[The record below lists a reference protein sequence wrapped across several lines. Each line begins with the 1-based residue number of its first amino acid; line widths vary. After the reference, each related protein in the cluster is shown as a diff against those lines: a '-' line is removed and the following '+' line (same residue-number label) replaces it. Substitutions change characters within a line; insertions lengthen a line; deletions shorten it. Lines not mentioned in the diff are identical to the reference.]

1 VVDGSGKSSAY
12 PCTCGINQCTENQKC
27 TSSSSSCD
35 ALDPE
40 KPSSPIDA
48 TGSVGLFVL
57 GAILISPL
65 FSITLEAIID
75 AFTSTKFQ
83 NWIKG
88 TRDKESTEPV
98 LSFMDMK
105 MKEKVKDDNG
115 KVVKEYTPGVSN
127 FLIYLSKFFPTV
139 IWSLIQLGIVL
150 VFAGIYMRFPCYD
163 FVVPDED
170 TSCTGGYQ
178 EPTSTLKFETAL
190 WYSIVTMT
198 TVGYGDF
205 YAKSS
210 GARWI
215 AASQMWFAAMMAN
228 DIIAEG
234 DDSKLIRK
242 FICDRGL
249 LKTMKKGSEERAE
262 VHRLCG
268 KDDEAETKSDAE
280 SDK

>member
-1 VVDGSGKSSAY
+1 
-12 PCTCGINQCTENQKC
+12 
-27 TSSSSSCD
+27 
-35 ALDPE
+35 
-40 KPSSPIDA
+40 
-48 TGSVGLFVL
+48 
-57 GAILISPL
+57 
-65 FSITLEAIID
+65 
-75 AFTSTKFQ
+75 
-83 NWIKG
+83 
-88 TRDKESTEPV
+88 
-98 LSFMDMK
+98 MDMK
-105 MKEKVKDDNG
+105 MKDKKKDENDDE
-115 KVVKEYTPGVSN
+115 VEYTPVGAN
-127 FLIYLSKFFPTV
+127 ILIYLSKFFPTV
-139 IWSLIQLGIVL
+139 IWSIIQLGIVL

-178 EPTSTLKFETAL
+178 EPTSTLCAAPPAAPLPSARRDPLPPIQEIRDRAVVL
-190 WYSIVTMT
+190 DCHDDDGR
-198 TVGYGDF
+198 VGCARRPCARARPRLSARRARLSYGDF

-249 LKTMKKGSEERAE
+249 LTTMKKGSEERAE

-268 KDDEAETKSDAE
+268 KDDKDATD
-280 SDK
+280 STGDTV